1 MEYVSYDIYRKL
13 MNKWVVLVL
22 ICMCVN
28 NYGYKDLK

>member
-28 NYGYKDLK
+28 NYRYKDLK